1 MNYNKY
7 MHVQEQHVVVITS
20 ITIIIVII
28 MYNTYI
34 NNLIYMLT
42 INDHICM
49 YKK

>member
-7 MHVQEQHVVVITS
+7 MHVQEQNVVVITS

-34 NNLIYMLT
+34 NNLIY
-42 INDHICM
+42 IYIVN
-49 YKK
+49 Y